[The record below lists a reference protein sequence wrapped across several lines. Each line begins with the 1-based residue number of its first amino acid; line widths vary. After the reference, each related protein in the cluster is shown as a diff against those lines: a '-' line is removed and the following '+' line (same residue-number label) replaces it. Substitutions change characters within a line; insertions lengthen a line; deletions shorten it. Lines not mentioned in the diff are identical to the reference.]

1 MTWQLIQADAA
12 HLPFA
17 DSSVDLVIGSPPYLD
32 ARTYGIGAQR
42 GLDEWVAWMLDV
54 TTEAL
59 RVSRGLVIW
68 VCAGVTRQWC
78 YQPGPEGLLYEWVKR
93 GGIAWRPVY
102 WHRVG
107 IPGSGG
113 KQWYRSDVEHCL
125 AFARE
130 RGPMPY
136 GVPTANGHPPKFG
149 PGGEM
154 SYRLADGDRRNQWGR
169 HVNSKHSQRKAD
181 GTPQSAA
188 RPSHYLPDL
197 TCGQEETGG
206 PYTPPV
212 LANPGNWL
220 TAGAGAK
227 LGHALAHESEAPY
240 PTAVPAWF
248 IRSHCPPGGTVLDPF
263 GGSGTTAE
271 AAEREGRNSIL
282 CDIRPGKGALDT
294 ARRRLERPHAIVAR
308 GDGMKTL
315 PLFDG
320 A

>member
-12 HLPFA
+12 HLPLA

-42 GLDEWVAWMLDV
+42 NLDEWVAWMLTV
-54 TTEAL
+54 TAEAL

-130 RGPMPY
+130 RGALPY
-136 GVPTANGHPPKFG
+136 GVPTANGHPADWPTGG
-149 PGGEM
+149 PM
-154 SYRLADGDRRNQWGR
+154 SYRDVNGKRRNVLTATSGY
-169 HVNSKHSQRKAD
+169 VNRDAKTKRVDRAV
-181 GTPQSAA
+181 
-188 RPSHYLPDL
+188 
-197 TCGQEETGG
+197 CEI
-206 PYTPPV
+206 
-212 LANPGNWL
+212 ANPGNWL
-220 TAGAGAK
+220 TTGSAGGGK
-227 LGHALAHESEAPY
+227 MGHALAHESEAPY
-240 PTAVPAWF
+240 PTDVPAWF
-248 IRSHCPPGGTVLDPF
+248 IRSHCPPGGIVLDPF

-271 AAEREGRNSIL
+271 AAEQLGRNSIL

-308 GDGMKTL
+308 GDGMKDL